1 MSYRIKDVSTRLIK
15 PTLQDIPLKELYEVI
30 SKWDDSWEHDGSVSI
45 FDEGIA
51 QYLLTDMLSHLKFYG
66 AIFLDKLSLKCRLV
80 PESEAPVDV
89 LEEEYENH
97 ITFVYN
103 GTGSVS
109 EMEIAEKIKLVLR
122 KRGFRF
128 TN

>member
-15 PTLQDIPLKELYEVI
+15 PTLQHIPIKELYEII
-30 SKWDDSWEHDGSVSI
+30 SKWCDEWEHDGSVSI

-66 AIFLDKLSLKCRLV
+66 ALFLDKPSLKCRLV
-80 PESEAPVDV
+80 PESEAPLDV

-103 GTGSVS
+103 GTGSID
-109 EMEIAEKIKLVLR
+109 EIKIIEKIKFVLK